1 MIVVFAGPSLPQAM
15 QTEANIAYRG
25 PAALGDMVR
34 AVDEG
39 ARVIGLIDG
48 VFEHQ
53 PTVWHKEVLWC
64 LAQGVAVLG
73 GASMGALRA
82 LECDAFGMVGVG
94 RIYDGYRAGRWED
107 DSAVAQIHAPAEL
120 GHRPLT
126 EALVNVDFTLDA
138 MASSGALTAEEIAR
152 LRAAAAALFFKDRTW
167 AALAAAADWRD
178 AAGRAALLDA
188 LRAHAVD
195 QKRADANAVVAA
207 CAVAEPAGP
216 RPWTL
221 SETSYLDGILN
232 HAR

>member
-1 MIVVFAGPSLPQAM
+1 MIVVFAGPSLPPAM
-15 QTEANIAYRG
+15 RTEANIVYRG

-64 LAQGVAVLG
+64 LAQGVAVIG

-82 LECDAFGMVGVG
+82 VECDAFGMVGVG
-94 RIYDGYRAGRWED
+94 RVYDGYRAGRWED
-107 DSAVAQIHAPAEL
+107 DSAVAQTHAPAEL
-120 GHRPLT
+120 DHRPLT

-138 MASSGALTAEEIAR
+138 LSGSSALTHDEAER
-152 LRAAAAALFFKDRTW
+152 LRAAAAAMFFKDRTW
-167 AALAAAADWRD
+167 AALAAAADWHD
-178 AAGRAALLDA
+178 VDGRAALLSM
-188 LRAHAVD
+188 LETHAVD
-195 QKRADANAVVAA
+195 QKRADARAVVSA
-207 CAVAEPAGP
+207 CAATEPVGKP
-216 RPWTL
+216 TWTL
-221 SETSYLDGILN
+221 SETSYLDGILR